1 MNQPKLRFK
10 NNDGN
15 SFNDWKKYKLNKIGT
30 HYNGLSGKTKD
41 DFGEGV
47 PYISYLDI
55 FENTVI
61 DFIPESLVKVN
72 SNEKQNVVKKGD
84 IFFTISSET
93 PEEVGIASVYNGQD
107 TELYLNSFSF
117 GFRPN
122 NYDPENS
129 IFLSYFFRSPAFRK
143 VLNKLVQGSTR
154 FNLSKIKLLESVI
167 NIPSDIKERKK
178 IADFLSTV
186 DRRIDLQ
193 RQLVDETRR
202 LKTSVS
208 QMLFSQKVRFK
219 DDDGTD
225 FPEWESKR
233 LFDVGEIT
241 TGTTPSTK
249 VRKYYGS
256 DFLWITPTDIKNKEI
271 KTTEKKLSKEGLAK
285 GRRIPANSVLVTC
298 IASIGKNCVLREEGS
313 CNQQINAITP
323 FNEIDVDFLYYL
335 ICFNEPL
342 MHRYAGQ
349 GGMEM
354 LNKEQFGNLVMDIP
368 SFKEQLKIGK
378 ILTTLD
384 NKIKKEENKLTE
396 LKNLKKGLLQ
406 QMFV

>member
-1 MNQPKLRFK
+1 MRQPKLRFK
-10 NNDGN
+10 GFVAELERARLGD
-15 SFNDWKKYKLNKIGT
+15 KYKIIMGQSPDSQS
-30 HYNGLSGKTKD
+30 YNTEKY
-41 DFGEGV
+41 GV
-47 PYISYLDI
+47 PLIQGNADLFNRETNPRQFTSQPSSKFCDIEDIIMTVRAPVGYVAKSKHKACIGRGVCAIKAPEFIYQFLLSIENKWVAIS
-55 FENTVI
+55 
-61 DFIPESLVKVN
+61 
-72 SNEKQNVVKKGD
+72 
-84 IFFTISSET
+84 
-93 PEEVGIASVYNGQD
+93 
-107 TELYLNSFSF
+107 
-117 GFRPN
+117 
-122 NYDPENS
+122 
-129 IFLSYFFRSPAFRK
+129 
-143 VLNKLVQGSTR
+143 QGST
-154 FNLSKIKLLESVI
+154 FDSVKSKDIHNI
-167 NIPSDIKERKK
+167 NIFLPPLDEQRH

-208 QMLFSQKVRFK
+208 QMLFSRKVRFK

-396 LKNLKKGLLQ
+396 LKKLKKGLLQ